1 MKIAVVSGGFDP
13 LHSGHL
19 RLFNEASEIGERLVV
34 CLNSDA
40 WLSRKKGSPF
50 MSFDERRKVLLA
62 LKVVDEVVE
71 FDDSDD
77 SCREGLAYLKEVYDY
92 PHTIIFCNGGDRVG
106 DNIPEKDV
114 QGINFVYGVGGYTKE
129 NSSSEIL
136 RSMKSLF
143 HETVKRRW
151 GKFMVIFQD
160 EKCKVKELIIEP
172 AKGISYQRHFKR
184 SEIWFISKGKASV
197 KHAKDDKLKY
207 ELFRLEEDDVFTVR
221 RGDWHQIT
229 NISFTKPLHIIEI
242 QYGEELSEED
252 IEREEIIHPI
262 SKEDSERGSW

>member
-19 RLFNEASEIGERLVV
+19 RLFNEASEMGDHLVV

-129 NSSSEIL
+129 NSSSKLLQI
-136 RSMKSLF
+136 
-143 HETVKRRW
+143 VKRRW
-151 GKFMVIFQD
+151 GNYRVLFQD
-160 EKCKVKELIIEP
+160 DKCKVKELIIEP
-172 AKGISYQRHFKR
+172 TKGISYQRHFKR
-184 SEIWFISKGKASV
+184 SEIWFISKGMCSV
-197 KHAKDDKLKY
+197 KHAKTDKYKY
-207 ELFRLEEDDVFTVR
+207 ELSKLEEDDVFTVR
-221 RGDWHQIT
+221 KGEWHQIT
-229 NISFTKPLHIIEI
+229 NTSFDKPLHIIEI
-242 QYGEELSEED
+242 QYGEELTEFD
-252 IEREEIIHPI
+252 IERDDE
-262 SKEDSERGSW
+262 